1 MTSKLK
7 QDRNYQPPRIK
18 KPIIQRERTLT
29 RQETI
34 KSTDEY
40 NDDFEDDEEISVK
53 GICINYVDKQGE
65 RGVNQMSTILHKL
78 TLRLKTYL
86 NSI

>member
-1 MTSKLK
+1 MNNVNIKPKRPTTAPVLNTDRVTSKLK

-40 NDDFEDDEEISVK
+40 NDDFEDDDEISVK
-53 GICINYVDKQGE
+53 
-65 RGVNQMSTILHKL
+65 
-78 TLRLKTYL
+78 
-86 NSI
+86 